1 MQLEPRCTR
10 TVVFSCSFLGERNEE
25 LLVLMLA
32 VLIEVTSPERF
43 KVNYICPH
51 QYRLCFYTDVLHG
64 VEIVP

>member
-1 MQLEPRCTR
+1 MKK
-10 TVVFSCSFLGERNEE
+10 

-32 VLIEVTSPERF
+32 MLTAVTGPEQF

-51 QYRLCFYTDVLHG
+51 QYQLCFYTDVLHG